1 MDMIYEDVKELVG
14 HTPLL
19 RLKHLENNPHVR
31 LYAKLEL
38 LNPGGSV
45 KDRIGL
51 FMIEKARQEGLLKPG
66 TTIVEATAGNTGIG
80 IALGALNKGYHLI
93 FVIPQKF
100 SQEKQV
106 ILRAFGAEIVNT
118 PQEEGMQGARKKAD
132 EIRIKIP
139 GAISLNQ
146 FENLANP
153 QTHYE
158 TTGKEIYDDLQGHID
173 YYVGGAGTGGTYSGI
188 MHYLKEKNPSIQG
201 ILSDPIGSTIGGG
214 CHADY
219 LIEGIGNDF
228 IAPTMDMTMV
238 DQVIKVSD
246 EEAFQATKLLASQE
260 GLFAGSSSG
269 AALSAALV
277 LSQRIDQGN
286 IVILLPDRGERYFS
300 TSLFQ

>member
-19 RLKHLENNPHVR
+19 RLKHLENNPHVK

-158 TTGKEIYDDLQGHID
+158 ITGKEIYDDL
-173 YYVGGAGTGGTYSGI
+173 
-188 MHYLKEKNPSIQG
+188 
-201 ILSDPIGSTIGGG
+201 
-214 CHADY
+214 
-219 LIEGIGNDF
+219 
-228 IAPTMDMTMV
+228 
-238 DQVIKVSD
+238 
-246 EEAFQATKLLASQE
+246 
-260 GLFAGSSSG
+260 
-269 AALSAALV
+269 
-277 LSQRIDQGN
+277 
-286 IVILLPDRGERYFS
+286 
-300 TSLFQ
+300 